1 MRLGFLLP
9 TIFRP
14 AGLRHTLETLFAT
27 LPEWMDGDH
36 FVISIA
42 GERDD
47 VEARAIAAEYGATF
61 TPCPEPLQGPGYA
74 WNVALSGAAD
84 CDAYF
89 LASDDM
95 EFTDGWLEEVL
106 KVLRDELN
114 GSGLVG
120 INDGRKNSEQIRRGA
135 VEPTHYLMTRDF
147 IARHNGGLAAYP
159 YPVDWTDMEAN
170 ARARA
175 AGQWAYAERA
185 LVRHV
190 WIGLRGG
197 DEHFKR
203 NQLRKR
209 EAKEMYQARKA
220 AGWPADVDPIITEE

>member
-1 MRLGFLLP
+1 MKIGILIP

-14 AGLRHTLETLFAT
+14 TGLRRTLETLITT
-27 LPEWMDGDH
+27 LPSDADRV
-36 FVISIA
+36 VISIA
-42 GERDD
+42 GEKED
-47 VEARAIAAEYGATF
+47 VEARAIAAEYAALF
-61 TPCPEPLQGPGYA
+61 TACPEPLMGPGYA
-74 WNVALSGAAD
+74 WNVALSAATD

-106 KVLRDELN
+106 RVLREDLH

-120 INDGRKNSEQIRRGA
+120 INDGRKDSKRIRENA

-159 YPVDWTDMEAN
+159 YPVDWTDLEAN
-170 ARARA
+170 IRARK
-175 AGQWAYAERA
+175 AGKWAYAERA

-203 NQLRKR
+203 NQTKR
-209 EAKEMYQARKA
+209 QEAKAMYRMRFA
-220 AGWPADVDPIITEE
+220 AGFPDDVEPVLTEE